1 MSQKAYAILGRAYDS
16 LISDYPYQKMEE
28 KLSGF
33 LSGKGFDVGA
43 GSGML
48 TVCLAK
54 SGLSVVAV
62 EPSEEMLAVAKEKAK
77 REKVNPV
84 FVKSKAED
92 VEFTPCNFV
101 IATCDVLNYLPSKKA
116 FEIFVKKVHRS
127 LKSEGK
133 FVFDIRRMDILK
145 SMNGQVYY
153 DDQENITYLWTNSVK
168 GDKLNMSLTFFEKD
182 ESGKYERAD
191 EEHKFLMLSDEYV
204 IEILDSAG
212 FSVKAYGDG
221 LGKRKS
227 SDNRI
232 FFFCTKK

>member
-1 MSQKAYAILGRAYDS
+1 MSQKAYTLLGRAYDS
-16 LISDYPYQKMEE
+16 LISDYPYQKIEE

-33 LSGKGFDVGA
+33 LSGKGFDIGA
-43 GSGML
+43 GSGIL

-54 SGLSVVAV
+54 SGLSVIAV
-62 EPSEEMLAVAKEKAK
+62 EPSEEMLCVAKEKAK

-92 VEFTPCNFV
+92 VDFTSCNFV

-116 FEIFVKKVHRS
+116 FENFITKVHRS

-145 SMNGQVYY
+145 SMDGQVYY

-168 GDKLNMSLTFFEKD
+168 GDKLNMSLTFFEKN
-182 ESGKYERAD
+182 ESGNYERAD

-204 IEILDSAG
+204 IEILENTG
-212 FSVKAYGDG
+212 FTVKAYGDG
-221 LGKRKS
+221 LGKRKPN
-227 SDNRI
+227 DNRI